1 MPWRGELAS
10 SVYYTASASEETGRE
25 RGCTGGAGGAVR
37 QSRGAPRAGSSLQE
51 ARSKG
56 RGTPRSLTRGPR
68 GASGQPTAAVRSPR
82 PPGGKVGP
90 AQLSGDRG
98 WRPAALE
105 AGAGPFNR
113 ATGQRVQEPL
123 WRPPHTH
130 LSPPHVS
137 RGLSVPLLPQLHP
150 PALPHPLCTA
160 ADEVTVGKV
169 YAALMIFDFYKQ
181 SKSSRDQT
189 HQAPGGLTQV
199 PAPGFPHGSPCRPLS
214 DGPGNA
220 HRSREGLVREEEDGA
235 LQAPG
240 SDLTRLGAVRQPAP
254 GRAGEPP
261 RRGARVPSREREG
274 LRTAPGDATFLSGRA
289 VGGDCWAG
297 ASVSRSPLTS
307 AGATEAAPTARG
319 HVRAALDPV
328 WGGLGPVTLRRR
340 RLPTQPDRRWPCG
353 ALSRKLPGV
362 QRARGTGGLRS

>member
-1 MPWRGELAS
+1 MR
-10 SVYYTASASEETGRE
+10 EEPCGK
-25 RGCTGGAGGAVR
+25 AAAPLVR
-37 QSRGAPRAGSSLQE
+37 AAHF
-51 ARSKG
+51 
-56 RGTPRSLTRGPR
+56 RGTPRLLTRGPR

-82 PPGGKVGP
+82 PPGGEVGP

-123 WRPPHTH
+123 WRPPPTHTPQSTSCFPWP
-130 LSPPHVS
+130 LCPPSPPTS
-137 RGLSVPLLPQLHP
+137 PS
-150 PALPHPLCTA
+150 ALPHPLCTA

-261 RRGARVPSREREG
+261 RRGARVLSREREG

-289 VGGDCWAG
+289 VGGDRWAG

-307 AGATEAAPTARG
+307 AGAQR
-319 HVRAALDPV
+319 
-328 WGGLGPVTLRRR
+328 LRRR
-340 RLPTQPDRRWPCG
+340 PAVMFVPPST
-353 ALSRKLPGV
+353 LSGV
-362 QRARGTGGLRS
+362 VWGLSPFEGDAFPHSQTGGGRVGLCLGSCPVCSAHGVRGGSGPEISGFRPTPAPAASTSQSESTRR

>member
-1 MPWRGELAS
+1 M
-10 SVYYTASASEETGRE
+10 
-25 RGCTGGAGGAVR
+25 R

-68 GASGQPTAAVRSPR
+68 GASRQPTAAVPSPR
-82 PPGGKVGP
+82 PPGGEVGP

-307 AGATEAAPTARG
+307 AGAQR
-319 HVRAALDPV
+319 
-328 WGGLGPVTLRRR
+328 LRRR
-340 RLPTQPDRRWPCG
+340 PAVMFVPPST
-353 ALSRKLPGV
+353 LSGV
-362 QRARGTGGLRS
+362 VWGLSPFEGDAFPHSQTGGGRVGLCLGSCLVCSAHGVRGGSGPEISGFRPTPAPAASTSQSESTRR